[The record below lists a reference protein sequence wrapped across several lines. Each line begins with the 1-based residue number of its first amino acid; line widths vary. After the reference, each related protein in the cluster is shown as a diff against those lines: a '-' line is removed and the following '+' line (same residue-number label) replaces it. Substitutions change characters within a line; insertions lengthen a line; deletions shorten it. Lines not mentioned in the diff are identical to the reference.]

1 MFRFLSKRFS
11 RRYRREH
18 GTGRR
23 GEYGTE
29 VRVPATKNKHFVI
42 CRVMFLDGTDKTYE
56 IHKNAKSKELFE
68 QVLYSLD
75 IVEKDYF
82 GLSFMDAMQVQHW
95 LDPTKTVKKQ
105 IKIGPPYT
113 LRFRVKFYSSEPNNL
128 HEELTRYLFF
138 LQLKQDILTG
148 RLEPPYETAV
158 ELSAL
163 ALQSELGDYDIDEHN
178 PEAISEFRFVPEQS
192 EEFEEDIVD
201 KFKGFKGQ
209 NPAQAEMNYLN
220 KAKWLEMYGV
230 DIHSVMGKDYNEY
243 KLGLTPTGI
252 LVFEGNTKIGL
263 FFWPKVTR
271 LDFRGKKLNLAVVE
285 DDENGHEQ
293 EHTFVFRLENSKA
306 CKHLWRC
313 AVEHH
318 AFFRLRGPARTQNQR
333 QGFIRMGSR
342 FRYSGRT
349 EFQTAKTNKSRRSM
363 QFERRPSQ
371 RFSRRA
377 SYAQKRA
384 RQLAEAA
391 HAAAA
396 HAAAAGITPDSTPTY
411 QASSHHRTT
420 HRTEVAIINSVPS
433 SPTDQTAAN
442 VNNELSPHAMT
453 TTQPALSPNMGG
465 ISATRV
471 TPSQSPSL
479 ARRGLQGAMTETNV
493 DTGATSEVVI
503 GVVGKPNNRDLM
515 MSSSSSFDQPKT
527 VDMNSGM
534 SEAELAQAKLK
545 GLENETC
552 AITPNPARLRVGN
565 NLTSTPNNQQT
576 SKLLVGGQL
585 TADQLKFNP
594 LKEQMDARNRM
605 PATDVEKVEEAK
617 YKLLQKP
624 ENNLSVDDSQFR
636 PCQQFIGLD
645 MDDLEDPCT
654 PPGVCLDMSS
664 SEDIPAMMG
673 KATNSHQMH
682 SGVNGD
688 LSFRTASNPD
698 LNGSGSASSLQHDGL
713 KAHGATPN
721 TPNRTADDKVNNITA
736 AAAAI
741 SMAATSATVGASATA
756 FTFDTSTTDGITQSG
771 VSSVVSSPG
780 AGAFPPTPDDDFE
793 IDPLSTAGLSS
804 SVSATAAVSVD
815 PSDVRMVSST
825 SAANPANKLEALES
839 NKRQSSSG
847 SMKKLSGL
855 SSNKSFTSNKK
866 PTTYTTPAQ
875 PIMASNGNASWQ
887 IEGYGDPM
895 GLDVSSNKRST
906 MTTEL

>member
-163 ALQSELGDYDIDEHN
+163 ALQSELGDYDIEEHN

-252 LVFEGNTKIGL
+252 LVFEGDTKIGL

-377 SYAQKRA
+377 SYAQKKRYA
-384 RQLAEAA
+384 YGWIESRQLAEAA

-442 VNNELSPHAMT
+442 
-453 TTQPALSPNMGG
+453 
-465 ISATRV
+465 
-471 TPSQSPSL
+471 
-479 ARRGLQGAMTETNV
+479 RRNV

-515 MSSSSSFDQPKT
+515 MSSSSSSFDQPKT

-545 GLENETC
+545 GLEKRNR

-698 LNGSGSASSLQHDGL
+698 LNGSGSASSLQHDGF

-756 FTFDTSTTDGITQSG
+756 FTFDTSMTDGVTQSG

-793 IDPLSTAGLSS
+793 IDPLSTAGISS

-895 GLDVSSNKRST
+895 GVDVSSNKRST